1 MVPVAFEY
9 HRAGSVAEALS
20 LMAQHGEDAKV
31 IAGGHSM
38 VPAMKLRL
46 STPTTVIDLGGVSD
60 LKHITDKGDHIA
72 IGAMATHWMVESS
85 DVIAAKAPALRD
97 AAASIGDVQ
106 VRNRG
111 TIGGALAHSDP
122 AADYL
127 VQSWLWTQVW

>member
-46 STPTTVIDLGGVSD
+46 STPTTVIDLGGF
-60 LKHITDKGDHIA
+60 LI
-72 IGAMATHWMVESS
+72 
-85 DVIAAKAPALRD
+85 
-97 AAASIGDVQ
+97 
-106 VRNRG
+106 
-111 TIGGALAHSDP
+111 
-122 AADYL
+122 
-127 VQSWLWTQVW
+127 